1 MRLTTATL
9 ACADPPA
16 SAALYG
22 TATGLDLDERST
34 GDFAAPASTPP
45 RRGCRPWAP
54 YGPSRSPSR
63 NGGGSCSTRPGT
75 RSA

>member
-1 MRLTTATL
+1 MRLTAVTL
-9 ACADPPA
+9 DCADPPA
-16 SAALYG
+16 LADFYGAAN
-22 TATGLDLDERST
+22 GLDLDERST
-34 GDFAAPASTPP
+34 SEFAALTSTPP

-63 NGGGSCSTRPGT
+63 NGGGSCSTRPGA

>member
-1 MRLTTATL
+1 MRLTAVTL
-9 ACADPPA
+9 ACAGPPA
-16 SAALYG
+16 SAAFYG
-22 TATGLDLDERST
+22 AASGPDLDERST
-34 GDFAAPASTPP
+34 GDFAAPTSTPP

-54 YGPSRSPSR
+54 YGLSRSPSW

>member
-1 MRLTTATL
+1 MRLTAVTL
-9 ACADPPA
+9 DCAGPPA
-16 SAALYG
+16 LAALYG

-34 GDFAAPASTPP
+34 GDFAALTSTPP
-45 RRGCRPWAP
+45 RGGCRPWAP

-63 NGGGSCSTRPGT
+63 NGGGSCSTRPGA